1 MAASSCCLDKMIIF
15 KALAKVKA
23 WRRHEL
29 WVFLAKHSTHFG
41 RRNHETKIVRMK
53 DAFMKPEA
61 CRQCTFGSW
70 GRGCWSCTVWSFSSE
85 KWQKTFSWCIRTL
98 GLIRVKDTHTHSEHT
113 GMHVPVSL
121 SVIKV
126 YYWFQLYINTN
137 VSETITIIIHYW
149 SIYDEIC
156 TVAKMG

>member
-1 MAASSCCLDKMIIF
+1 MAASSCFLDKMIIF

-98 GLIRVKDTHTHSEHT
+98 GLIRVKDTHSHTHT
-113 GMHVPVSL
+113 VSIWACMFLFL
-121 SVIKV
+121 SP
-126 YYWFQLYINTN
+126 WLRYIIDFNYISTRMYLKPLLL
-137 VSETITIIIHYW
+137 SSIIEAFMTKY
-149 SIYDEIC
+149 
-156 TVAKMG
+156 AQ